1 MSPAF
6 ITYGALAFAII
17 CEVIATS
24 ILPHTKEFTRP
35 ALTIVMAL
43 LYAMAFYMLSIATRT
58 MPIGIAYAIWSCLGI
73 VLIAGANYV
82 LFKQTLDF
90 PALIG
95 LGFIIVGVLIIN
107 IFSHSVAH

>member
-1 MSPAF
+1 MSPVF
-6 ITYGALAFAII
+6 ITYGALAFAIV

-35 ALTIVMAL
+35 GLTLVMAL
-43 LYAMAFYMLSIATRT
+43 LYATAFYMLSIATRT

-90 PALIG
+90 PAMLR
-95 LGFIIVGVLIIN
+95 LVFIIAGVLIIN
-107 IFSHSVAH
+107 LFSRSVSH

>member
-1 MSPAF
+1 MSPAL

-43 LYAMAFYMLSIATRT
+43 LYAVAFYMLSI
-58 MPIGIAYAIWSCLGI
+58 AIWSCLGI
-73 VLIAGANYV
+73 VLISGVNYV
-82 LFKQTLDF
+82 LFKQTLDV
-90 PALIG
+90 PAMIG
-95 LGFIIVGVLIIN
+95 LGFIISGVLIIN
-107 IFSHSVAH
+107 IFSHSVSH